1 MKIFLDTSSLFKL
14 YHREEDTA
22 MLEQIFSTT
31 KVTNVFLSEISKIEF
46 TSAVWKKVRMRE
58 ITEFEAKA
66 MNPLPAAIL

>member
-1 MKIFLDTSSLFKL
+1 MKIILDTSSLFKL

-46 TSAVWKKVRMRE
+46 TSTVWKKVRMRE

-66 MNPLPAAIL
+66 MNPKPAAIF

>member
-46 TSAVWKKVRMRE
+46 TSTVWKKVQMRE

-66 MNPLPAAIL
+66 MNPKPAAIF